1 MAAASDPSGELAL
14 PHTWRPLGPRIASA
28 IAGGTLFAIVAM
40 LWISFDDET
49 RASVTPF
56 QRGTVLFLL
65 GLMFAV
71 LFALV
76 RSKVQ
81 AHPDRLVVVN
91 GFRRHEYDWAEVVA
105 VRLGTGA
112 PWVSLDLA
120 DGTSAP
126 AIGIQASDGLRAKRA
141 VAQLRLL
148 LDSAHAPG
156 D

>member
-1 MAAASDPSGELAL
+1 MPAASDPAGRLTL
-14 PHTWRPLGPRIASA
+14 PHTWRPLGPWIASA
-28 IAGGTLFAIVAM
+28 VAGGTLFAITSM

-49 RASVTPF
+49 RESVTPF
-56 QRGTVLFLL
+56 QRGTVVFLL
-65 GLMFAV
+65 GLLFAV
-71 LFALV
+71 LYALV

-91 GFRRHEYDWAEVVA
+91 GYRRHTYDWAEVVA
-105 VRLGTGA
+105 VRFGTGA

-126 AIGIQASDGLRAKRA
+126 AIGIQASDGLRAERA
-141 VAQLRLL
+141 VAELRRI